1 MEFFLSSARERSTSR
16 YSLQFQDKEKE
27 KEKVIQWIDRLTA
40 ELAKN
45 ATDGALRE
53 NLRQICQTVI
63 RKTQKFKHAPQ
74 PKYPWQ
80 TPIAPFSDEA
90 IARVLSLCV
99 ELDDQKLF
107 VDAYELYSKRV
118 ALQTF
123 ESIGKALLRYEL
135 QSLLPK

>member
-1 MEFFLSSARERSTSR
+1 MEFFLSSAKERSTSR

-27 KEKVIQWIDRLTA
+27 KVIQWIDRLMA

-63 RKTQKFKHAPQ
+63 RKTQKFKVAPQ
-74 PKYPWQ
+74 PKYSWQ
-80 TPIAPFSDEA
+80 TPTAPFSDEA
-90 IARVLSLCV
+90 IARVVSLCV
-99 ELDDQKLF
+99 ELGDQKLF
-107 VDAYELYSKRV
+107 LDAYELYSKRV